1 MVEERRL
8 GVPETQIG
16 GTWKCVM
23 GSFREA
29 WAAGQFRTFSVEL
42 GKLRPEIGR
51 KVIFLLS

>member
-1 MVEERRL
+1 M